1 VIPAQRWTDAAA
13 GLQFVTRRSPGDF
26 ISMTEAELQRQKEMQ
41 QAEELLFTGPQAL
54 GFVKGLF
61 QGHFVSDWV
70 MPYPRIGA
78 AEAPVIDGTLAELRK
93 FLDEHLDPAGIDR
106 QADIPRD
113 VINGLGRV
121 GVLGATAPAEFGG
134 HGFSQMA
141 NTKILEEIGRRCAST
156 SVFVNA
162 HHSIGIRALL
172 LFGTHEQ
179 KQKWLPKLCTG
190 EWLGAF
196 ALTEKEAGSDAANVQ
211 TTATPSDDGSHYIV
225 NGEKRYIT
233 NTAIAQVL
241 TVMARTPV
249 PGKPGKDAITAF
261 LVTPDMPGFEIL
273 EGRMEKMGIRGTA
286 TGKFALRNVK
296 VPKENILGP
305 LGKGL
310 KVALTVLDFGRT
322 TFGACC
328 TGAAKTCL
336 ELAVKHAN
344 TRKQFNK
351 TLGNF
356 DLVKKKIARIAAD
369 AYAMEAMTTIT
380 ASLIDR
386 GLEDYMLE
394 TAMLKV
400 FTTELLWECVNE
412 AFQIHGGAAY
422 MTDLPLERMVRD
434 ARINQ
439 IGEGSNEVLKSF
451 IALVGMR
458 GPGMEFKEIYDTM
471 VKPTREGGLGKAW
484 NAGMSRLGAS
494 VRIPDVPVRSSELKS
509 FANQLGRLIWRF
521 NLAVNK
527 SLILYREPI
536 LDMQLVQE
544 RIAGAA
550 MDLFASTAVLSRWD
564 SEIQSAQR
572 NGESPSVKKTA
583 AELFLRQSFRRIR
596 NYLAALADND
606 DKFILKAADSA
617 LGKS

>member
-1 VIPAQRWTDAAA
+1 MNEV
-13 GLQFVTRRSPGDF
+13 
-26 ISMTEAELQRQKEMQ
+26 EAQRQKEIQ

-70 MPYPRIGA
+70 MPYPRIPA
-78 AEAPVIDGTLAELRK
+78 AQQTELNQTLSELRK
-93 FLDEHLDPAGIDR
+93 FLDEHLDAPEIDR

-113 VINGLGRV
+113 VIDGLGRV
-121 GVLGATAPAEFGG
+121 GVLGATAPPEVGG
-134 HGFSQMA
+134 RGFTQMA
-141 NTKILEEIGRRCAST
+141 NCKILEEIGRRCAST

-179 KQKWLPKLCTG
+179 KQKWLPKLVTG
-190 EWLGAF
+190 EQLGAF

-211 TTATPSDDGSHYIV
+211 MTATPSADGSHFILT
-225 NGEKRYIT
+225 GEKRYIT
-233 NTAIAQVL
+233 NAAIAHVL

-249 PGKPGKDAITAF
+249 PGKTGKTSITAF

-273 EGRMEKMGIRGTA
+273 EARMPKMGIRGTA
-286 TGKFALRNVK
+286 TGRFAMRNVK

-305 LGKGL
+305 PGKGL

-356 DLVKKKIARIAAD
+356 HLVKEKIARIAAD

-400 FTTELLWECVNE
+400 FTTERLWECIND
-412 AFQIHGGAAY
+412 AFQIYGGSAY
-422 MTDLPLERMVRD
+422 FVDLPLERMMRD

-439 IGEGSNEVLKSF
+439 IGEGSNEVLTSF

-471 VKPTREGGLGKAW
+471 LKPTREGGIGKAW
-484 NAGMSRLGAS
+484 SAGMNRLGAS
-494 VRIPDVPVRSSELKS
+494 VRIPDVPVRSAELRS

-521 NLAVNK
+521 NLAVNR
-527 SLILYREPI
+527 SLIVYREPI

-544 RIAGAA
+544 RIAGVA

-564 SEIQSAQR
+564 SEIQFAQG
-572 NGESPSVKKTA
+572 NGEAPNQKNTA

-596 NYLAALADND
+596 NYLAGLTDND

-617 LGKS
+617 LG

>member
-1 VIPAQRWTDAAA
+1 MA
-13 GLQFVTRRSPGDF
+13 
-26 ISMTEAELQRQKEMQ
+26 TEAEIQRQREMQ

-54 GFVKGLF
+54 GFAKGLLA
-61 QGHFVSDWV
+61 GHFVSDWM
-70 MPYPRIGA
+70 MPYPRIPDA
-78 AEAPVIDGTLAELRK
+78 QQKQLDQTLTQLRA
-93 FLDEHLDPAGIDR
+93 FLDANLDPAEIDR
-106 QADIPRD
+106 QADISRK
-113 VINGLGRV
+113 VIDGLGRV
-121 GVLGATAPAEFGG
+121 GVLGMTAPAEYGG
-134 HGFSQMA
+134 HGFSQLA
-141 NTKILEEIGRRCAST
+141 NTKILEEIGTRCAST

-211 TTATPSDDGSHYIV
+211 TTATPSEDGSHYV
-225 NGEKRYIT
+225 LNGEKRYIT
-233 NTAIAQVL
+233 NTAIAEVL

-249 PGKPGKDAITAF
+249 PGKPGKEAITAF
-261 LVTPDMPGFEIL
+261 LVTPDMPGFELID
-273 EGRMEKMGIRGTA
+273 GRMEKMGIRGTA
-286 TGKFALRNVK
+286 TGRFALRDVK

-344 TRKQFNK
+344 KRKQFNK

-356 DLVKKKIARIAAD
+356 HLVKKKIARIAAD
-369 AYAMEAMTTIT
+369 AYAMEAITTIT

-412 AFQIHGGAAY
+412 AFQIYGGSAY
-422 MTDLPLERMVRD
+422 FVDLPLERMLRD

-471 VKPTREGGLGKAW
+471 LKPTREGGIGKAW
-484 NAGMSRLGAS
+484 NARMNRLGAT
-494 VRIPDVPVRSSELKS
+494 VRVPDEPVRSAELKS
-509 FANQLGRLIWRF
+509 FASQLGRLIWKF

-550 MDLFASTAVLSRWD
+550 MDLFALAATLSRWD
-564 SEIQSAQR
+564 SEIQAAQG
-572 NGESPSVKKTA
+572 NGEAPATKNTA
-583 AELFLRQSFRRIR
+583 AELFLRQSARRIR
-596 NYLAALADND
+596 NFLHGLGDND

-617 LGKS
+617 LGHHTDGAAGATAASGGPL

>member
-1 VIPAQRWTDAAA
+1 
-13 GLQFVTRRSPGDF
+13 
-26 ISMTEAELQRQKEMQ
+26 MTETEAQRQKEIQ

-54 GFVKGLF
+54 GFVKGVF

-70 MPYPRIGA
+70 MPYPRIA
-78 AEAPVIDGTLAELRK
+78 AEEQPEIDKTLSELRQ
-93 FLDEHLDPAGIDR
+93 FLDQHLDPAEIDR

-113 VINGLGRV
+113 VIDGLGRV
-121 GVLGATAPAEFGG
+121 GVLGATAPQEVGG

-141 NTKILEEIGRRCAST
+141 NCKILEEIGRHCAST

-172 LFGTHEQ
+172 LFGTDEQ
-179 KQKWLPKLCTG
+179 KRRWLPKLVTG

-211 TTATPSDDGSHYIV
+211 MTATPSADGSHFIL

-233 NTAIAQVL
+233 NAAIAHVL

-249 PGKPGKDAITAF
+249 PGKEGKTAITAF

-273 EGRMEKMGIRGTA
+273 EARMPKMGIRGTA
-286 TGKFALRNVK
+286 TGRFAMSDVK

-305 LGKGL
+305 PGKGL

-351 TLGNF
+351 TLASF
-356 DLVKKKIARIAAD
+356 HLVKEKIARIAAD

-400 FTTELLWECVNE
+400 FTTERLWEAVND
-412 AFQIHGGAAY
+412 AFQIHGGSAY
-422 MTDLPLERMVRD
+422 FTDLPLERMLRD

-439 IGEGSNEVLKSF
+439 IGEGSNEVLTSF

-471 VKPTREGGLGKAW
+471 TSFSMNRVGKAW
-484 NAGMSRLGAS
+484 NAGMSRLGAT
-494 VRIPDVPVRSSELKS
+494 VRTPNVPVQSAELRG
-509 FANQLGRLIWRF
+509 FAGQLGRLIWRF
-521 NLAVNK
+521 NVAVNRA
-527 SLILYREPI
+527 LVVYREPV
-536 LDMQLVQE
+536 LDMQLIQE

-550 MDLFASTAVLSRWD
+550 MELFASTCALSRWD
-564 SEIQSAQR
+564 SELQARGR
-572 NGESPSVKKTA
+572 NGETQPFDFTTP
-583 AELFLRQSFRRIR
+583 EYFLRKSIR
-596 NYLAALADND
+596 HAKELLAKLNDND
-606 DKFILKAADSA
+606 DRALLAA
-617 LGKS
+617 GNG

>member
-1 VIPAQRWTDAAA
+1 MPEPAI
-13 GLQFVTRRSPGDF
+13 SPVLF
-26 ISMTEAELQRQKEMQ
+26 YFLMATEAEIQRQKEMQ
-41 QAEELLFTGPQAL
+41 QAEELLFAGPQAL
-54 GFVKGLF
+54 GFAKGLF
-61 QGHFVSDWV
+61 AGHFVSDWV
-70 MPYPRIGA
+70 MPYPKIP
-78 AEAPVIDGTLAELRK
+78 AEQQKQLDKTLAELRA
-93 FLDEHLDPAGIDR
+93 FLDSNLDPAQIDR
-106 QADIPRD
+106 QADIPRS
-113 VINGLGRV
+113 VIDGLGRV
-121 GVLGATAPAEFGG
+121 GVLGMTAPAEYGG
-134 HGFSQMA
+134 HGFSQLA
-141 NTKILEEIGRRCAST
+141 NTKILEEIGTRCAST

-172 LFGTHEQ
+172 LFGNHEQ

-196 ALTEKEAGSDAANVQ
+196 ALTEREAGSDAANVQ
-211 TTATPSDDGSHYIV
+211 MTATPSEDGSYFIL

-233 NTAIAQVL
+233 NAAIAQVL

-249 PGKPGKDAITAF
+249 PGRPGKDAITAF
-261 LVTPDMPGFEIL
+261 LVTPEMPGFEML
-273 EGRMEKMGIRGTA
+273 EPRMAKTGIRGTA
-286 TGKFALRNVK
+286 TGRFACRNVK

-305 LGKGL
+305 YGKGL

-336 ELAVKHAN
+336 QLAVKHAN

-356 DLVKKKIARIAAD
+356 HLVKKKIARIAAD
-369 AYAMEAMTTIT
+369 AYAMEAMTAVT
-380 ASLIDR
+380 AGLIDR

-400 FTTELLWECVNE
+400 FTTERLWECVND
-412 AFQIHGGAAY
+412 AFQIYGGSAY
-422 MTDLPLERMVRD
+422 FVDLPLERMLRD

-439 IGEGSNEVLKSF
+439 IGEGANEVLASF

-458 GPGMEFKEIYDTM
+458 GPGMEFKEIHDTLL
-471 VKPTREGGLGKAW
+471 KPTREGGIGKAW
-484 NAGMSRLGAS
+484 SAGMNRLGAT
-494 VRIPDVPVRSSELKS
+494 VRVPDVPVRSAELKS
-509 FANQLGRLIWRF
+509 FANQLGRSIWRF
-521 NLAVNK
+521 NVAVNK

-544 RIAGAA
+544 RIANAA
-550 MDLFASTAVLSRWD
+550 MDLFASAAVLSRWD
-564 SEIQSAQR
+564 SEIQFGQG
-572 NGESPSVKKTA
+572 NGQSPAMKNTA

-596 NYLAALADND
+596 SYLAGLSDND
-606 DKFILKAADSA
+606 DKFILAGADSA
-617 LGKS
+617 LNQ